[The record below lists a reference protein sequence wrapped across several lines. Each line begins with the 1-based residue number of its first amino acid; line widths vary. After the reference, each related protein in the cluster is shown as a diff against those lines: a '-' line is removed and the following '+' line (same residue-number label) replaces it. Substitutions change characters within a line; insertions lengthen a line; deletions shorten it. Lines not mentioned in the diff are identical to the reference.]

1 MALAQ
6 ETIRRKRDGL
16 TLSPQEIQAFVQ
28 GILKGE
34 VSDAQIAAFAMA
46 TCWRGMHTS
55 EAVALTLAMRDS
67 GRVLDWRGEA
77 LNGPVVDKHS
87 TGGIGDTVSLMLGPL
102 LAACGC
108 HVPMISGRGLGHTGG
123 TLDKLES
130 IPGYRVDVPLE
141 TFRRVVREAGCAIV
155 GAGADLA
162 PADRRIYA
170 VRDVTATVE
179 SVALI
184 TASILSKKLA
194 AGLHALAL
202 DVKVGNGAFMRDL
215 DSAREL
221 ARSLV
226 ETGCGARLPTEALI
240 TDMNEPLARAAGNAL
255 EVKVAIRYLRG
266 DERPARLDEVVRAFG
281 ATLLRQ
287 AGVAKTAEDA
297 HERISSAL
305 DGGHAADRFARMVTG
320 LGGPADLLDRADHHL
335 AKAPIVR
342 PVPVPSSLD
351 ARCVGAID
359 TRTLGLAVVELGG
372 GRRRADD
379 RIDPA
384 VGLASLLP
392 LGSRV
397 DEGQPLAVVHAATEA
412 AAEAAMRAVQAAYTL
427 SDTPPDRSPLIVEH
441 IVRGSHDR

>member
-16 TLSPQEIQAFVQ
+16 TLSPQEIQDFVQ

-46 TCWRGMHTS
+46 TCWRGMDTS

-123 TLDKLES
+123 TLDKLEA

-240 TDMNEPLARAAGNAL
+240 TDMNEPLAPAAGNSL

-266 DERPARLDEVVRAFG
+266 DERPERLDEVVRAFG

-320 LGGPADLLDRADHHL
+320 LGGPADLLDRADPHL

-342 PVPVPSSLD
+342 PVPALPGQGAAHV
-351 ARCVGAID
+351 AAID
-359 TRTLGLAVVELGG
+359 TRALGLAVVELGG

-392 LGSRV
+392 LGARV
-397 DEGQPLAVVHAATEA
+397 DAGQPLAVVHAATEA